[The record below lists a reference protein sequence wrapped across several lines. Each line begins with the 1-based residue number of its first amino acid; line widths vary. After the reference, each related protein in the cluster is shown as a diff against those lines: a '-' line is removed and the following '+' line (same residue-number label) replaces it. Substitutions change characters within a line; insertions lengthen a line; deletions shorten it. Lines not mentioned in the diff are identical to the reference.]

1 MKKNVLKT
9 VFLSFVLSTTTLLN
23 AQVTIG
29 SLDKPIDGALLDLK
43 ESGTTTKGLSL
54 PRVELK
60 KIDKLIM
67 GTTIIKNEDNG
78 GDQYE
83 KHTGLIVFNVSEESP
98 FCPGLYVWNGA
109 QWDNLMGKCSGLNIS
124 ASTPLDFPS
133 GRDLRSLVGKEITVK
148 WDPATGV
155 ISFDDATNNATNNA
169 TLAKVKFTNANVFS
183 PALSVLKNAEG
194 SKLTIT
200 PDAMTEAEVSD
211 NGGNPFTTKQSKF
224 SLTLT
229 DGSKVTKSNELVITQ
244 TNKALLSDGKY
255 TVPMIKEFG
264 ANAVGT
270 KTATFDITSN
280 GVWRVKELIPATNN
294 GIDASSIKIDNTAI
308 TLPSGNYG
316 EEKEDNKGHDALT
329 LSFDYTMGI
338 GSTKVP
344 YSKLIL
350 EDTQSPKRFNDL
362 MYTVYQCTSLKDTS
376 VKWPTMSEWAEIA
389 GYPNVKEKDVYN
401 ADYAANAALA
411 EAEDELAGIGKIHP
425 ITGISWHRDQD
436 GNIFLAASFHPTD
449 MTKERWMIT
458 NLAATKYDTESESLP
473 TGLNA
478 LTGPSPTRDHKNPLW
493 SYPSINDQGS
503 EATTYTKNPRVGLL
517 YNWPAATAGKGGA
530 DGQAAIYDGNAA
542 PTTAMNVQGICPN
555 GWHLPQDGEFTDLE
569 NLIIQYSDQFSQYA
583 SPIGGAALTY
593 DGGAQQ
599 WRGSLHGKAMQEGCA
614 HYNTIQQ
621 GQSNPISVAER
632 PGFEWM
638 LAGNVSGGAANTHA
652 YGTGGYIWASSG
664 STTYDAWCRRVFVG
678 YSTVSRWT
686 DYRYYHLSVRCKKN
700 DL

>member
-60 KIDKLIM
+60 EIDKLIM

-169 TLAKVKFTNANVFS
+169 ILAKVKFTNANVFS
-183 PALSVLKNAEG
+183 PALSALKNAEG

-211 NGGNPFTTKQSKF
+211 NGGNPFITKQSKF
-224 SLTLT
+224 SLTHT
-229 DGSKVTKSNELVITQ
+229 DGSNTSKSNSLVITQ

-255 TVPMIKEFG
+255 TAATIKEIN
-264 ANAVGT
+264 ANAMET

-308 TLPSGNYG
+308 TLPSANYG
-316 EEKEDNKGHDALT
+316 EEKEDGKGHDALK
-329 LSFDYTMGI
+329 LSFDYTMGL
-338 GSTKVP
+338 GSTKAP

-350 EDTQSPKRFNDL
+350 EDTQTPKRFADL
-362 MYTVYQCTSLKDTS
+362 MYTVYQCTSMTDTS

-389 GYPNVKEKDVYN
+389 GYPDVKEPEDRN
-401 ADYAANAALA
+401 ADPDIAQ
-411 EAEDELAGIGKIHP
+411 AEDELASIGKIHP
-425 ITGISWHRDQD
+425 VTGISWHRDQD

-449 MTKERWMIT
+449 MTKDRWMIT
-458 NLAATKYDTESESLP
+458 NLAATTYDTESESLP
-473 TGLNA
+473 TGVNA
-478 LTGPSPTRDHKNPLW
+478 LTGPSQTSDYKNPLW
-493 SYPSINDQGS
+493 SYPSINNQGS
-503 EATTYTKNPRVGLL
+503 DATTYTKNPRVGLL
-517 YNWPAATAGKGGA
+517 YNWAAATACKGGA
-530 DGQAAIYDGNAA
+530 DGQASINDGGVA
-542 PTTAMNVQGICPN
+542 PTPAKNVQGICPN
-555 GWHLPQDGEFTDLE
+555 GWHLPQDGEYTDLE
-569 NLIIQYSDQFSQYA
+569 NLIIQHTDLFSQYT
-583 SPIGGAALTY
+583 SPIGGSNLIY
-593 DGGAQQ
+593 SEQD
-599 WRGSLHGKAMQEGCA
+599 WRGTLHGKAMQDGCEQYGTS
-614 HYNTIQQ
+614 HQ
-621 GQSNPISVAER
+621 GYSNPISVAER
-632 PGFEWM
+632 PGFEWQ
-638 LAGNVSGGAANTHA
+638 LAGIAVNGGSSN
-652 YGTGGYIWASSG
+652 YGLRGYQWTSSG
-664 STTYDAWCRRVFVG
+664 YLTYLAWARFIYAGSRVYR
-678 YSTVSRWT
+678 YSTAYSDGRRW
-686 DYRYYHLSVRCKKN
+686 LMNVRCKQN
-700 DL
+700 